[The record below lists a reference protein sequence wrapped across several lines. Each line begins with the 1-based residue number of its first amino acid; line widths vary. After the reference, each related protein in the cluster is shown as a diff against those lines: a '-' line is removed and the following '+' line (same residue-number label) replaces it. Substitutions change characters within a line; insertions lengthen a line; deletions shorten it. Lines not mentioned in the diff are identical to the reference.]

1 MDGSIVISQ
10 REKSQVRSRSTCLS
24 LSKPAKNKSINI
36 SHAFFSRFYGY
47 MGIGSNPPPPRAAAQ
62 KNKYMEEP

>member
-10 REKSQVRSRSTCLS
+10 RKKARFDHAAPASP
-24 LSKPAKNKSINI
+24 SKPAKNKSINI

-47 MGIGSNPPPPRAAAQ
+47 MGIGSNPPPP
-62 KNKYMEEP
+62 